1 MDDSQS
7 MIYLSISCI
16 SVGTHNN
23 NMLIITML
31 IIMTCSEE
39 KPKRPPRGDCCTKTV
54 GRIGVADSPL
64 PPSTEYCYTPTHTH
78 TVIRFTQSLA
88 YLLTRSV
95 SVTRKHEAL
104 CHRWNQPRKKPA
116 SPAVQLTCLRP
127 YPF

>member
-39 KPKRPPRGDCCTKTV
+39 KKPKRPPRGDCCTNTAARV
-54 GRIGVADSPL
+54 GVANSPL
-64 PPSTEYCYTPTHTH
+64 PPSIEYCYTPPPHPHTH

-95 SVTRKHEAL
+95 SVTRTHEAL
-104 CHRWNQPRKKPA
+104 CHRWNQPRKPA
-116 SPAVQLTCLRP
+116 SPAV
-127 YPF
+127 